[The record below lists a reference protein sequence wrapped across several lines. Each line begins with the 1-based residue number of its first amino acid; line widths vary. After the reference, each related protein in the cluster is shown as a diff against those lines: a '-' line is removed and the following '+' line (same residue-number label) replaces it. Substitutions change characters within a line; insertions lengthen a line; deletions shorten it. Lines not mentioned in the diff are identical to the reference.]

1 MKAFAV
7 GLSGAV
13 LLALAAGCSPQ
24 LAETEL
30 GDKEIQWN
38 SIVRESYPGFRPPQT
53 APPAVK
59 DKNTPLQSV
68 VPDNE
73 LQPTPAPAVTGETEM
88 VETVTNEAVE
98 DLSGKPELVKETVT
112 VDETVEAAANP
123 KAADPKAAKP
133 KAANLKAT
141 DSKAAKPSVAGPK
154 PEGKFTEYVVKPG
167 DSLSGV
173 AKKVYKDGRLYERIY
188 EANKSVIPN
197 PNRLPVGLKL
207 RIPQQ

>member
-24 LAETEL
+24 LSETEL

-53 APPAVK
+53 APQAVK

-68 VPDNE
+68 VPENE
-73 LQPTPAPAVTGETEM
+73 LQPTPAPVVTGEAEM
-88 VETVTNEAVE
+88 VETITNEAVE
-98 DLSGKPELVKETVT
+98 DISGKPELVKETVT
-112 VDETVEAAANP
+112 VDETV
-123 KAADPKAAKP
+123 KTAAKP
-133 KAANLKAT
+133 
-141 DSKAAKPSVAGPK
+141 PVAEPK
-154 PEGKFTEYVVKPG
+154 SEGKFTEYVVKPG
-167 DSLSGV
+167 DSLSGI

-197 PNRLPVGLKL
+197 PNRLPVGLKI

>member
-7 GLSGAV
+7 GLSSTV

-30 GDKEIQWN
+30 GDKEMQWN
-38 SIVRESYPGFRPPQT
+38 SIVRESYPGFRPPRT

-68 VPDNE
+68 VPENE
-73 LQPTPAPAVTGETEM
+73 LQPTPVPVVTGEAEM

-98 DLSGKPELVKETVT
+98 DISGKPELVKETVT
-112 VDETVEAAANP
+112 VDETIEP
-123 KAADPKAAKP
+123 AADPKAAKP
-133 KAANLKAT
+133 
-141 DSKAAKPSVAGPK
+141 PVAGPK

-167 DSLSGV
+167 DSLSGI

>member
-30 GDKEIQWN
+30 GDKEMQWN

-68 VPDNE
+68 VPENE
-73 LQPTPAPAVTGETEM
+73 LQPTPAPVITGEAGM
-88 VETVTNEAVE
+88 IETVTSEAVE
-98 DLSGKPELVKETVT
+98 DISGKPELVKETVT
-112 VDETVEAAANP
+112 VDETVEV
-123 KAADPKAAKP
+123 AAKP
-133 KAANLKAT
+133 
-141 DSKAAKPSVAGPK
+141 PVA
-154 PEGKFTEYVVKPG
+154 EAKFTEYVVKPG
-167 DSLSGV
+167 DSLSGI

-197 PNRLPVGLKL
+197 PNRLPVGLKI

>member
-13 LLALAAGCSPQ
+13 LLALAAGCGPQ

-30 GDKEIQWN
+30 GDKEMQWN
-38 SIVRESYPGFRPPQT
+38 SIVRESYPGFRPPRT
-53 APPAVK
+53 APPAIK

-68 VPDNE
+68 VPESE
-73 LQPTPAPAVTGETEM
+73 LQPTPAPVITGEAEM
-88 VETVTNEAVE
+88 VETVTGEAVE
-98 DLSGKPELVKETVT
+98 DISGKPELVKETVT
-112 VDETVEAAANP
+112 VDETVETAV
-123 KAADPKAAKP
+123 DPKAAKP
-133 KAANLKAT
+133 
-141 DSKAAKPSVAGPK
+141 PVA
-154 PEGKFTEYVVKPG
+154 EAKFTEYVVKPG
-167 DSLSGV
+167 DSLSV
-173 AKKVYKDGRLYERIY
+173 IAKKVYKDGRLYERIY

>member
-24 LAETEL
+24 LSETEL

-38 SIVRESYPGFRPPQT
+38 SIVRESYPGFRPPRT
-53 APPAVK
+53 APQAVK

-68 VPDNE
+68 VPENE
-73 LQPTPAPAVTGETEM
+73 LPLTPAPVVTGEAEM

-98 DLSGKPELVKETVT
+98 DISGKPELVKETVT
-112 VDETVEAAANP
+112 VDATVETT
-123 KAADPKAAKP
+123 ADPKAAKP
-133 KAANLKAT
+133 
-141 DSKAAKPSVAGPK
+141 PVAGPK

-167 DSLSGV
+167 DSLSV
-173 AKKVYKDGRLYERIY
+173 IAKKVYKDGRLYERIY

>member
-1 MKAFAV
+1 MMKAFAV

-24 LAETEL
+24 LSETEL
-30 GDKEIQWN
+30 GDKEMQWN
-38 SIVRESYPGFRPPQT
+38 SIVRESYPGFRPPRT
-53 APPAVK
+53 APQAVK

-68 VPDNE
+68 VPENE
-73 LQPTPAPAVTGETEM
+73 LQPTTAPVVTGEAEM

-98 DLSGKPELVKETVT
+98 DVSGKPELVKETVT
-112 VDETVEAAANP
+112 VDETIEPAAKP
-123 KAADPKAAKP
+123 ADPKAAKP
-133 KAANLKAT
+133 
-141 DSKAAKPSVAGPK
+141 PVAGPK

-167 DSLSGV
+167 DSLSGI